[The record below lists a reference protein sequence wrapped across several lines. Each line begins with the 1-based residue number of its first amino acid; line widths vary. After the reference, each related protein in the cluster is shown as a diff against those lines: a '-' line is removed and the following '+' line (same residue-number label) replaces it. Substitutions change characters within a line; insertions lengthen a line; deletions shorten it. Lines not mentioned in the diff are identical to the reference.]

1 MTRPEQL
8 EKERLDNINTFIFF
22 TANYPYDFVESI
34 WPGNKHMKEKF
45 TNIYNK
51 TAGGYGV
58 VNKFYF
64 DLDSNNRKILLNWI
78 NTNYNKQ
85 ELHT

>member
-8 EKERLDNINTFIFF
+8 EKERIDSINTFIFF
-22 TANYPYDFVESI
+22 TANYPSDFVESI
-34 WPGNKHMKEKF
+34 WPGNAHMKQKFNTAYEKHG
-45 TNIYNK
+45 
-51 TAGGYGV
+51 ASAA

-64 DLDSNNRKILLNWI
+64 ELDGNNRKILLNWI
-78 NTNYNKQ
+78 NINYNKQ

>member
-22 TANYPYDFVESI
+22 TTNFPDNFVVSI
-34 WPGNKHMKEKF
+34 WPGNNHIKQKFNNVYEK
-45 TNIYNK
+45 
-51 TAGGYGV
+51 YGASAA
-58 VNKFYF
+58 VNRFYF
-64 DLDSNNRKILLNWI
+64 ELDSNNRKLLLNWI
-78 NTNYNKQ
+78 NDNYKKQ